1 MESLSNSQKEI
12 IDSTNINKSEKANP
26 IQFNPFL
33 PEFRTNPYLMYHRL
47 RSENPINRSSFGGDW
62 VVTRYQDVKTILR
75 DRRVSSHD
83 RPNSIA
89 QKSKYLQNQGKNLN
103 ALAEAS
109 NKFLF
114 YTNPPSHTRLRRL
127 VSQAFSPIAI
137 ERMRPQIQTIVDGYL
152 KKARNQGKIDIIADF
167 AEPLPVQVI
176 ARMLG
181 IPPNDA
187 RDRVHQWAQIL
198 SRILDSLVSL
208 EEYEAMNKAIEEF
221 QDYLRDLIAQREK
234 DPQDDLISYLIAARD
249 DNDKLSQ
256 YEVLSTCIVLFMA
269 GEETTINT
277 IGNGMLALLHHPEQM
292 EKLKKEPEIIQM
304 AVEEILRY
312 DSPVQITSRLASETL
327 EIGGHTIEKGERILL
342 FLGAANRDPAQF
354 PDPDRFDILRQE
366 NQHLAFGDGIHR
378 CLGAALARLQA
389 EIAIISL
396 VQQLPNLELASD
408 KLEWRKNMVLRGVR
422 TCPVKFSV

>member
-12 IDSTNINKSEKANP
+12 IDSANTNKSEKVKP

-33 PEFRTNPYLMYHRL
+33 PEFRTNPYPIYHRL
-47 RSENPINRSSFGGDW
+47 RSENPIHRSSFGDDW
-62 VVTRYQDVKTILR
+62 VLTRYQDVKTILR

-83 RPNSIA
+83 RPNLIA

-127 VSQAFSPIAI
+127 VSQAFSPTAI
-137 ERMRPQIQTIVDGYL
+137 ERMRPQIQKIVDSYL
-152 KKARNQGKIDIIADF
+152 EKVRDRGKIDIIADL

-176 ARMLG
+176 ARLLG
-181 IPPNDA
+181 IPANDA
-187 RDRVHQWAQIL
+187 RDQLHQWAQTL

-208 EEYEAMNKAIEEF
+208 EEYEAINQAIEEF
-221 QDYLRDLIAQREK
+221 QDYLRNLIARREK

-249 DNDKLSQ
+249 ENDKLSQ
-256 YEVLSTCIVLFMA
+256 DEVSSTCIVLFMT
-269 GEETTINT
+269 GEETTINS

-292 EKLKKEPEIIQM
+292 DKLKKEPEIIQK
-304 AVEEILRY
+304 AVEETLRY
-312 DSPVQITSRLASETL
+312 DSPVQMTSRLVCETL
-327 EIGGHTIEKGERILL
+327 EIGGQTIEKGKKILL
-342 FLGAANRDPAQF
+342 CLGAANRDPDRF
-354 PDPDRFDILRQE
+354 PDPDRFDILRQQ
-366 NQHLAFGDGIHR
+366 NHHLAFGDGIHR
-378 CLGAALARLQA
+378 CLGAALAHLQA
-389 EIAIISL
+389 EIAITAL

-408 KLEWRKNMVLRGVR
+408 KLAWRRNIVLRGLK
-422 TCPVKFSV
+422 TLPVTFSV